1 MPSTVRIA
9 HTARIASKRLTP
21 RMRNIAKCRIAEFAG
36 WRAEDNCGE
45 YETDGPLHERASV
58 AGRWVGRTTFRLA
71 HRRICWK
78 IRSLCADGIG
88 VMADDEGRDGGSW
101 KWGIVSLR
109 PDEDLLHRIVDNLI
123 EVHSMPSDFVSVIQ
137 PTATKS
143 SEGSGEEAAARRPVP
158 VLPVRDTVLFPHAV
172 LPLTVGR
179 DSSIQL
185 IQSLGEEKTILV
197 VAQRDAR
204 QDSPQ
209 AADLHHIGTRATV
222 HKVVKMPNQSLFVF
236 TEGNERVRLGE
247 FAQLTPFMTAEYEVI
262 GDVEPAESPEAEAL
276 QRNVVGQFQQIVTS
290 SPTLSDDLQTIAINI
305 DEPGRLA
312 DFIASSLP
320 FLTTTDKQE
329 LLETPDIAARLERI
343 NKHLAKELEVQQL
356 RNKIQTE
363 VQDSVQSSQRD
374 YYLREQLKAIQKELG
389 DVDDTQKDIA
399 ELKEKIENA
408 GMPEDVKKDA
418 LKELGRLSRMNP
430 AAADYSLTR
439 NYVEWRAVLPW
450 SKTSA
455 GEVDILKAKE
465 ILDADHYG
473 LKKVK
478 DRILDYLSVRR
489 LKPDMKG
496 PILCF
501 VGPPGVG
508 KTSLGRSIARALDR
522 KFSRISLGGMHDEAE
537 IRGHRRTYIGALPG
551 QIIQHL
557 KRVEVKDPVFMLDEI
572 DKLGRDFRGDPA
584 SALLETLDPEQNNT
598 FRDNYLDQPFDLSKV
613 LFICT
618 ANQLDTI
625 PGPLLD
631 RMEII
636 ELTGYTEEEK
646 VNIAIKYLIPRQIK
660 ENGIKPEQIEFPKE
674 SVHLIARHYTREA
687 GVRKLEQQ
695 IGTVCRKLA
704 RRIAEGATEKLVI
717 TPEIIHEFL
726 GGIKVR
732 VDTEIAERTKRAGV
746 AVGLAWT
753 PAGGDVLFI
762 EANRMKGKGGFTI
775 TGQIGDVMKE
785 SMQAALTWVRSN
797 AASLGLDEDF
807 TKDTDL
813 HIHVPAG
820 AIPKD
825 GPSAGVTMATA
836 LVSLLT
842 DTPVHPLTAMTGE
855 ITLSGNVLPV
865 GGIKEKFLAAKRAG
879 VRDVILPTDCR
890 QQVEEDLTPD
900 QIEGV
905 TLHYATRIE
914 DVLAVALPKTPRE
927 KVLDE
932 VVREEVLHSAA

>member
-1 MPSTVRIA
+1 M
-9 HTARIASKRLTP
+9 
-21 RMRNIAKCRIAEFAG
+21 
-36 WRAEDNCGE
+36 
-45 YETDGPLHERASV
+45 
-58 AGRWVGRTTFRLA
+58 
-71 HRRICWK
+71 
-78 IRSLCADGIG
+78 
-88 VMADDEGRDGGSW
+88 
-101 KWGIVSLR
+101 
-109 PDEDLLHRIVDNLI
+109 
-123 EVHSMPSDFVSVIQ
+123 
-137 PTATKS
+137 
-143 SEGSGEEAAARRPVP
+143 
-158 VLPVRDTVLFPHAV
+158 RDTVLFPHAV

-204 QDSPQ
+204 QDMP
-209 AADLHHIGTRATV
+209 AGGDLHSIGTRATV

-236 TEGNERVRLGE
+236 TEGNERVKLGE
-247 FAQLTPFMTAEYEVI
+247 FGQTTPFLTAEYEVLAEA
-262 GDVEPAESPEAEAL
+262 EPEKTPELEAL
-276 QRNVVGQFQQIVTS
+276 QRNVVSEFQQIVTS

-320 FLTTTDKQE
+320 FLTTADKQE
-329 LLETPDIAARLERI
+329 LLETADVTARLERI

-363 VQDSVQSSQRD
+363 VQDSVQQSQRD
-374 YYLREQLKAIQKELG
+374 YYLREQLKAIQKEIG
-389 DVDDTQKDIA
+389 DLDDTQKDMA
-399 ELKEKIENA
+399 ELKEKIEAA
-408 GMPEDVKKDA
+408 GMPDDVKKDA

-439 NYVEWRAVLPW
+439 NYVEWLAVLPW
-450 SKTSA
+450 SKTSS

-465 ILDADHYG
+465 FLDEDHYG

-660 ENGIKPEQIEFPKE
+660 ENGLKPEAIDFPKD
-674 SVHLIARHYTREA
+674 SVAMIARHYTREA

-704 RRIAEGATEKLVI
+704 RKIAEGRTELLTI
-717 TPEIIHEFL
+717 TPEIVHEFL

-732 VDTEIAERTKRAGV
+732 VDTEIAERTKRSGV
-746 AVGLAWT
+746 VVGLAWT

-762 EANRMKGKGGFTI
+762 EANKMKGKGGFSM

-797 AASLGLDEDF
+797 ALKLGLDEDVM
-807 TKDTDL
+807 KDIDV

-820 AIPKD
+820 AVPKD

-842 DTPVHPLTAMTGE
+842 DTPVHPLLAMTGE
-855 ITLSGNVLPV
+855 ITLSGDVLPV

-879 VRDVILPTDCR
+879 VRDVVMPADCK
-890 QQVEEDLTPD
+890 QQVDEDLTPD
-900 QIEGV
+900 QTEGI
-905 TLHYATRIE
+905 TIHYAKRIE
-914 DVLAVALPKTPRE
+914 DVLAVALPHTRTETVK
-927 KVLDE
+927 DE
-932 VVREEVLHSAA
+932 EVREEVLSATV

>member
-1 MPSTVRIA
+1 MTE
-9 HTARIASKRLTP
+9 
-21 RMRNIAKCRIAEFAG
+21 N
-36 WRAEDNCGE
+36 RALVSRE
-45 YETDGPLHERASV
+45 
-58 AGRWVGRTTFRLA
+58 
-71 HRRICWK
+71 
-78 IRSLCADGIG
+78 
-88 VMADDEGRDGGSW
+88 EGSR
-101 KWGIVSLR
+101 LR
-109 PDEDLLHRIVDNLI
+109 PKQDLLHRIVDNLI

-137 PTATKS
+137 PTAAKN
-143 SEGSGEEAAARRPVP
+143 GEETGAEASGKRPAP

-209 AADLHHIGTRATV
+209 SADLYAIGTRATV

-236 TEGNERVRLGE
+236 TEGNERVHLGE
-247 FAQLTPFMTAEYEVI
+247 FAQLTPFMTAEYEAI
-262 GDVEPAESPEAEAL
+262 PDVEPQVSPEAEAL
-276 QRNVVGQFQQIVTS
+276 QRNVVSQFQQIVTS

-329 LLETPDIAARLERI
+329 LLETPDVSARLERI

-389 DVDDTQKDIA
+389 DQDDTQKDIA
-399 ELKEKIENA
+399 DLKEKIETA

-439 NYVEWRAVLPW
+439 NYVEWLAVLPW
-450 SKTSA
+450 GKTSS
-455 GEVDILKAKE
+455 GEVDILKAKG
-465 ILDADHYG
+465 ILDEDHYG

-537 IRGHRRTYIGALPG
+537 LRGHRRTYIGALPG

-584 SALLETLDPEQNNT
+584 SALLEVLDPEQNNT

-660 ENGIKPEQIEFPKE
+660 ENGIDAEKIEFPKD

-687 GVRKLEQQ
+687 GVRKFEQQ
-695 IGTVCRKLA
+695 IGTVCRKVA
-704 RRIAEGATEKLVI
+704 RKIAEGHTEKVVI
-717 TPEIIHEFL
+717 TPEVVHEFL

-762 EANRMKGKGGFTI
+762 EANKMKGKGGFTI

-807 TKDTDL
+807 TKDVDL

-842 DTPVHPLTAMTGE
+842 NTPVHPLTAMTGE

-879 VRDVILPTDCR
+879 VRDVILPTDCK
-890 QQVEEDLTPD
+890 QQVDEDLTPD
-900 QIEGV
+900 QTEGV
-905 TLHYATRIE
+905 TLHYASRIE

-932 VVREEVLHSAA
+932 VVREEVIHAGV

>member
-1 MPSTVRIA
+1 MS
-9 HTARIASKRLTP
+9 
-21 RMRNIAKCRIAEFAG
+21 NE
-36 WRAEDNCGE
+36 
-45 YETDGPLHERASV
+45 
-58 AGRWVGRTTFRLA
+58 
-71 HRRICWK
+71 
-78 IRSLCADGIG
+78 
-88 VMADDEGRDGGSW
+88 
-101 KWGIVSLR
+101 
-109 PDEDLLHRIVDNLI
+109 
-123 EVHSMPSDFVSVIQ
+123 FVSVIK
-137 PTATKS
+137 PTTEKKAG
-143 SEGSGEEAAARRPVP
+143 EAGSGRSYPI
-158 VLPVRDTVLFPHAV
+158 LPVRDTVLFPHAV

-179 DSSIQL
+179 ESSIQL

-204 QDSPQ
+204 QDAPLGS
-209 AADLHHIGTRATV
+209 DLHTIGTRATV

-236 TEGNERVRLGE
+236 TEGTERVRLGN
-247 FAQLTPFMTAEYEVI
+247 FTQTQPFLTAEFETLEEI
-262 GDVEPAESPEAEAL
+262 KPEESPETEAL
-276 QRNVVGQFQQIVTS
+276 QRNVLAQFQEIVTS
-290 SPTLSDDLQTIAINI
+290 SSTLSDDLQTIALNI
-305 DEPGRLA
+305 DDPARLS
-312 DFIASSLP
+312 DFIAASLP
-320 FLTTTDKQE
+320 FLTTAEKQE
-329 LLETPDIAARLERI
+329 LLETPDVKARLEKL
-343 NKHLAKELEVQQL
+343 NSHLAKEIEVQQL
-356 RNKIQTE
+356 RNKIQSE
-363 VQDSVQSSQRD
+363 VQDSVQQSQRD
-374 YYLREQLKAIQKELG
+374 FYLREQMKAIQKELG
-389 DVDDTQKDIA
+389 DLDETQKDVA
-399 ELKEKIENA
+399 ELKEKIEAA
-408 GMPEDVKKDA
+408 GMTEEVKKDA
-418 LKELGRLSRMNP
+418 LKELARLARMNP

-439 NYVEWRAVLPW
+439 NYVEWLAVLPW
-450 SKTSA
+450 AKGSA
-455 GEVDILKAKE
+455 GEVDIKKAQNV
-465 ILDADHYG
+465 LDEDHYG

-508 KTSLGRSIARALDR
+508 KTSLGRSIARALGR

-557 KRVEVKDPVFMLDEI
+557 KRVEVNDPVFMLDEI

-625 PGPLLD
+625 PAPLLD

-646 VNIAIKYLIPRQIK
+646 VRIAETYLIPRQIK
-660 ENGIKPEQIEFPKE
+660 ENGIEPAKDGPELIEFPTA
-674 SVHLIARHYTREA
+674 SVALIARHYTREA
-687 GVRKLEQQ
+687 GVRRLEQL
-695 IGTVCRKLA
+695 IGTVCRKTA
-704 RRIAEGATEKLVI
+704 RRVAEGLTEKLVV
-717 TPEIIHEFL
+717 TPEIVHEYL

-732 VDTEIAERTKRAGV
+732 VDTEIAERTKRPGV

-762 EANRMKGKGGFTI
+762 EANKMKGKGGFKI

-785 SMQAALTWVRSN
+785 SMEAALTWVRSN
-797 AASLGLDEDF
+797 AKSLGLDEDLL
-807 TKDTDL
+807 KDIDL

-820 AIPKD
+820 GIPKD

-842 DTPVHPLTAMTGE
+842 NKPVHPLLAMTGE

-879 VRDVILPTDCR
+879 VRDVILPIDVKSN
-890 QQVEEDLTPD
+890 VEEDLTPE
-900 QIEGV
+900 QIDGV
-905 TLHYATRIE
+905 TIHYASHIE
-914 DVLAVALPKTPRE
+914 DVLHLALPSSLVE
-927 KVLDE
+927 VGHDE
-932 VVREEVLHSAA
+932 ELRQEVLAGVD

>member
-1 MPSTVRIA
+1 
-9 HTARIASKRLTP
+9 
-21 RMRNIAKCRIAEFAG
+21 
-36 WRAEDNCGE
+36 
-45 YETDGPLHERASV
+45 
-58 AGRWVGRTTFRLA
+58 
-71 HRRICWK
+71 
-78 IRSLCADGIG
+78 
-88 VMADDEGRDGGSW
+88 MANE
-101 KWGIVSLR
+101 
-109 PDEDLLHRIVDNLI
+109 
-123 EVHSMPSDFVSVIQ
+123 FVSVIK
-137 PTATKS
+137 PTAVKTS
-143 SEGSGEEAAARRPVP
+143 NGEGFSYP
-158 VLPVRDTVLFPHAV
+158 VLPVRETVLFPHAV

-179 DSSIQL
+179 TSSIQL

-197 VAQRDAR
+197 VAQKDAR
-204 QDSPQ
+204 QDQPEGG
-209 AADLHHIGTRATV
+209 DLYQIGTRATV

-236 TEGNERVRLGE
+236 TEGTERVRITGFTQTE
-247 FAQLTPFMTAEYEVI
+247 PFMTAQCEPIDEQGTEV
-262 GDVEPAESPEAEAL
+262 SPEAEAL
-276 QRNVVGQFQQIVTS
+276 QRNVLGQFQQIVTS
-290 SPTLSDDLQTIAINI
+290 SSTLSDDLQTIAINI
-305 DEPGRLA
+305 EDASRLA

-320 FLTTTDKQE
+320 FLSTTDKQD
-329 LLETPDIAARLERI
+329 LLETTDVKTRLEKL
-343 NKHLAKELEVQQL
+343 NSSLAKELEVQQL
-356 RNKIQTE
+356 RNKIQSE
-363 VQDSVQSSQRD
+363 VQDSVQQSQRD
-374 YYLREQLKAIQKELG
+374 YYLREQMKAIQKELG
-389 DVDDTQKDIA
+389 DQDDTQKDIA
-399 ELKEKIENA
+399 ELREKIENA
-408 GMPEDVKKDA
+408 GMTEEVKKDS

-439 NYVEWRAVLPW
+439 NYVEWLAVLPW
-450 SKTSA
+450 AKGSA
-455 GEVDILKAKE
+455 GEVDIKKAKD
-465 ILDADHYG
+465 ILDEDHYG
-473 LKKVK
+473 LQKVK

-508 KTSLGRSIARALDR
+508 KTSLGRSISRALGR

-557 KRVEVKDPVFMLDEI
+557 KRVEVNDPVFMLDEI
-572 DKLGRDFRGDPA
+572 DKLGRDFRGDPS

-625 PGPLLD
+625 PAPLLD

-646 VNIAIKYLIPRQIK
+646 VNIAERYLIPRQIK
-660 ENGIKPEQIEFPKE
+660 ENGLEPEMIEFPTAA
-674 SVHLIARHYTREA
+674 VGLIARHYTREA
-687 GVRKLEQQ
+687 GVRRLEQL
-695 IGTVCRKLA
+695 IGTVCRKTA
-704 RRIAEGATEKLVI
+704 RKVAEGRTEKLVV
-717 TPEIIHEFL
+717 TTEVVHEYL

-732 VDTEIAERTKRAGV
+732 VDTELAERTKRAGV

-762 EANRMKGKGGFTI
+762 EANKMKGKGGFTM

-797 AASLGLDEDF
+797 AGSLGLDEDVL
-807 TKDTDL
+807 KDIDL

-842 DTPVHPLTAMTGE
+842 GRPIRPLLAMTGE

-879 VRDVILPTDCR
+879 VRDVILPIDVKTN
-890 QQVEEDLTPD
+890 VEEDLTAD
-900 QIEGV
+900 QVDGV
-905 TLHYATRIE
+905 TIHYATRIE
-914 DVLAVALPKTPRE
+914 DVLAVALPASE
-927 KVLDE
+927 IEAVQDE
-932 VVREEVLHSAA
+932 EVREEVLAAAE